1 MRLNLYFFMRTIRF
15 FIFGLFL
22 LTGAS
27 LAAQKKQLTDE
38 ELRNNFVRITDPVL
52 QVKEW
57 HGSRVT
63 LSCVAS
69 PVWNSRTVTVDAAEG
84 KIISDTKGLEEQAGF
99 LSMEEQFIESIE
111 GAVNPALSPDSAYI
125 AFTRR
130 HDLYTIRLADRKE
143 TRLTFDGS
151 SDILNGHA
159 SWVYMEEILG
169 RAGRYR
175 AFWWSPDSRRLAF
188 FRTDDSRV
196 PLFTI
201 TDSPGK
207 NGYVET
213 MRYPKAGDA
222 LPQVKAGIVSPD
234 GGEITWARIDS
245 NAEHYL
251 GLPYWRPDGQ
261 ALWLQW
267 LNRDQNHYKL
277 LEIAVASGTT
287 KELYEERQSTWI
299 SLDDEPRIRFLPSGK
314 GFILASDKSG
324 WRQLYLHDMDGRLLH
339 RITNGSYTV
348 TETLAVDEKTKTVYF
363 TAYKDQLGALDF
375 YRVGL
380 DGKRLQR
387 LSFGSYSH
395 RIALSPDNRY
405 FVTTYSNVETPP
417 QVALYHTNGKFIC
430 SIQDTRNENFHLYE
444 QPETR
449 FLTLRSDDGRFL
461 IPLRIT
467 YPLRMEAGKK
477 YPVKLDVYGGPGV
490 MQVRNEW
497 RNAFGGD
504 AYQYARDGLLQVA
517 LDHRGSGHNGKAGQ
531 EEMFRRLGY
540 WEIADYSQ
548 AVRWLVENAQAD
560 TGKIMI
566 TGFSYGG
573 YVACYA
579 LTHGAALFTHGIAG
593 GSVTDWQ
600 LYDAIYAERYM
611 DAPADNPEGYAAAS
625 ALTHAASLKGKL
637 LLTHGLRDENVHV
650 QNTFQLV
657 SVLENLQKDF
667 ELMLYPESRHGYR
680 DAKREHSRRTEQ
692 EFIYTY
698 LLNSGH

>member
-1 MRLNLYFFMRTIRF
+1 MKTIRF
-15 FIFGLFL
+15 LIFGLFL
-22 LTGAS
+22 FAGVS

-38 ELRNNFVRITDPVL
+38 ELRNNSVRITNPVL

-57 HGSRVT
+57 RGNRVT
-63 LSCVAS
+63 LHCPAS
-69 PVWNSRTVTVDAAEG
+69 SGQGSRTVVVDAAAG
-84 KIISDTKGLEEQAGF
+84 KIISATEGPEAQAVSSSGGE
-99 LSMEEQFIESIE
+99 LFIGSIE
-111 GAVNPALSPDSAYI
+111 GAVNPVMSPDSAYV

-130 HDLYTIRLADRKE
+130 NDLYTVRLADRKE

-151 SDILNGHA
+151 DDILNGYA

-222 LPQVKAGIVSPD
+222 LPQVKAGVVSPD
-234 GGEITWARIDS
+234 GGEITWALIDS
-245 NAEHYL
+245 SAEHYL

-267 LNRDQNHYKL
+267 LNRAQNHYRL
-277 LEIAVASGTT
+277 LEIAPGSGAV
-287 KELYEERQSTWI
+287 KMLYEERQKTWI
-299 SLDDEPRIRFLPSGK
+299 SLDDEPRIHFLPSGK
-314 GFILASDKSG
+314 GFILVSDKSG
-324 WRQLYLHDMDGRLLH
+324 WRQLYLHDMNGRLQRRL
-339 RITNGSYTV
+339 TAGSYTV
-348 TETLAVDEKTKTVYF
+348 TDIPAIDERTKTVYF
-363 TAYKDQLGALDF
+363 TACNGQPGALDF

-387 LSFGSYSH
+387 LSFGNYSH
-395 RIALSPDNRY
+395 RIVLSPDCRY

-417 QVALYHTNGKFIC
+417 QVALYRTNGQFVC
-430 SIQDTRNENFHLYE
+430 SIQDSGNENCNLYAY
-444 QPETR
+444 PETR
-449 FLTLRSDDGRFL
+449 FITLRSDDGRFV

-467 YPLRMEAGKK
+467 YPLSMEAGKK
-477 YPVKLDVYGGPGV
+477 YPVKLNIYGGPGV
-490 MQVRNEW
+490 MQARNEW
-497 RNAFGGD
+497 SDPLHSDTYR
-504 AYQYARDGLLQVA
+504 YARDGLLQVT

-531 EEMFRRLGY
+531 EDLFRRLGY
-540 WEIADYSQ
+540 WEITDYSQ
-548 AVRWLVENAQAD
+548 AVRWLTENAQAD
-560 TGKIMI
+560 AGKIMI

-573 YVACYA
+573 YLTCYA
-579 LTHGAALFTHGIAG
+579 LTYGAEVFTHGIAG

-600 LYDAIYAERYM
+600 LYDAAYTERYM
-611 DAPADNPEGYAAAS
+611 GAPADNPEGYAAAS
-625 ALTHAASLKGKL
+625 ALTHAARLKGKL

-650 QNTFQLV
+650 QNTFQLI
-657 SVLENLQKDF
+657 SVWENLNKDF
-667 ELMLYPESRHGYR
+667 ELMIYPESRHGYR
-680 DAKREHSRRTEQ
+680 HAKQEHSRRLER
-692 EFIYTY
+692 EFVYTY
-698 LLNSGH
+698 LLKK

>member
-1 MRLNLYFFMRTIRF
+1 M
-15 FIFGLFL
+15 FL
-22 LTGAS
+22 LAGIS

-38 ELRNNFVRITDPVL
+38 ELRNHSVRITSPVL
-52 QVKEW
+52 HVKEW
-57 HGSRVT
+57 RGNMVT
-63 LSCVAS
+63 LHSAAS
-69 PVWNSRTVTVDAAEG
+69 PGWDSRTVVVDAAEG
-84 KIISDTKGLEEQAGF
+84 KIISDTKGLEERASSPAGR
-99 LSMEEQFIESIE
+99 EPFIATIE
-111 GAVNPALSPDSAYI
+111 GAVNPVLSPDSAYV

-130 HDLYTIRLADRKE
+130 NDLYTVRLADRKE

-151 SDILNGHA
+151 DSLLNGYA

-169 RAGRYR
+169 RAGGYR

-222 LPQVKAGIVSPD
+222 LPQVKAGMVSPD
-234 GGEITWARIDS
+234 GGEITWALVG
-245 NAEHYL
+245 NGTEHYL

-277 LEIAVASGTT
+277 WEIAAATGVA
-287 KELYEERQSTWI
+287 KELYEERQNTWI

-314 GFILASDKSG
+314 GFILTSDKSG
-324 WRQLYLHDMDGRLLH
+324 WRQLYLHDMNGRLLH
-339 RITNGSYTV
+339 RIAAGSYTV
-348 TETLAVDEKTKTVYF
+348 TEILAVDEKTKDVYF
-363 TAYKDQLGALDF
+363 TAYKDQPGALDF
-375 YRVGL
+375 YKAGL

-387 LSFGSYSH
+387 LSSGNYSH
-395 RIALSPDNRY
+395 RITLSPDNRY
-405 FVTTYSNVETPP
+405 FITTCSNVETPP
-417 QVALYHTNGKFIC
+417 QVALYNANGKFIC
-430 SIQDTRNENFHLYE
+430 FIQDTKNENFDLYE
-444 QPETR
+444 RPETR

-467 YPLRMEAGKK
+467 YPLRRETGKT
-477 YPVKLDVYGGPGV
+477 YPVKLNVYGGPGV

-497 RNAFGGD
+497 SDAFGDD
-504 AYQYARDGLLQVA
+504 AYRYARDGLLQVT
-517 LDHRGSGHNGKAGQ
+517 LDHRGSGHNGKTGQ

-548 AVRWLVENAQAD
+548 AVRWLAENAQAD
-560 TGKIMI
+560 TAKIMI

-573 YVACYA
+573 YITCYA
-579 LTHGAALFTHGIAG
+579 LTYGADVFTHGVAG

-600 LYDAIYAERYM
+600 LYDAIYTERYM
-611 DAPADNPEGYAAAS
+611 DAPAANPEGYAAAS
-625 ALTHAASLKGKL
+625 AIAHAAGLKGKL
-637 LLTHGLRDENVHV
+637 LLTHGLRDENVHA
-650 QNTFQLV
+650 QNTFQLI
-657 SVLENLQKDF
+657 SALEDLGKDF
-667 ELMLYPESRHGYR
+667 ELTLYPESRHGYR
-680 DAKREHSRRTEQ
+680 NAKREHSRNRERK
-692 EFIYTY
+692 FIYTH
-698 LLNSGH
+698 LLGKE